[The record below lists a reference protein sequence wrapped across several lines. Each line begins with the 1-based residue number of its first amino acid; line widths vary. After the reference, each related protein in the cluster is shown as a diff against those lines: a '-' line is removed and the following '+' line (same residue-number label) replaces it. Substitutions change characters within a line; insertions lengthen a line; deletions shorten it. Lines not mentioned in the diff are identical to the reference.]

1 MAKTKWIGKEKAFRQ
16 LRRIAPEVEKQLGPG
31 LEKSADELA
40 NLARSYAPKKTGNYA
55 KTIEA
60 KQVEDHKQTPSWGL
74 FADFIWRFIEF
85 GTKPGRYGART
96 SSGGRDRKV
105 YRTHPGTPARP
116 HLWPAYRVLK
126 RRIKSRTSR
135 TINKAV
141 KTVTHR

>member
-1 MAKTKWIGKEKAFRQ
+1 MAKTRWIGKEKAFGK
-16 LRRIAPEVEKQLGPG
+16 LKSLAPAIEKDLSPS

-40 NLARSYAPKKTGNYA
+40 GLARRYAPKKSGDYA
-55 KTIEA
+55 RSIEA
-60 KQVEDHKQTPSWGL
+60 DQIKEDKQTPAWGL

-105 YRTHPGTPARP
+105 YRTHPGTAARP
-116 HLWPAYRVLK
+116 HIWPAYRIVQ

-135 TINKAV
+135 TINKAI
-141 KTVTHR
+141 KTVGRR